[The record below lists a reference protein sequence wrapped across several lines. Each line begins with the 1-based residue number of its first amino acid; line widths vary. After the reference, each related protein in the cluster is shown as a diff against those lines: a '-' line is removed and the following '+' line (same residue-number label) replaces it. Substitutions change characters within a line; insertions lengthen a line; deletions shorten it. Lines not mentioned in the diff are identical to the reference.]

1 MLAKTRA
8 IVLHTVRYGE
18 SSLVVHLYSEQ
29 YGRISCLASG
39 VRTKKP
45 RFAATLFQPLTLL
58 DLELYH
64 KENRDIHR
72 IREVNC
78 PVHFSTIPFELR
90 KTSIAFFIAEVLYKT
105 LREEAGNPALFE
117 FLYHAIL
124 LLDTKDQGIASFHL
138 VFLLHFSRFL
148 GFFPSD
154 LSEAEELTSL
164 PELKPFGS
172 LPPEARS
179 TLFRLMQT
187 SLAQTETASLSPR
200 MRELLLN
207 RIVEFYSQQTTTMG
221 RLKSMQVLRE
231 VFSE

>member
-8 IVLHTVRYGE
+8 IVLHPIRYGE
-18 SSLVVHLYSEQ
+18 SSLIVHLYSEQ
-29 YGRISCLASG
+29 YGRISCLAGG

-72 IREVNC
+72 IKEANC

-105 LREEAGNPALFE
+105 LREETGNPALFE

-154 LSEAEELTSL
+154 LTDAEEMTGL
-164 PELKPFGS
+164 PELKPFGTLS
-172 LPPEARS
+172 PEGRS
-179 TLFRLMQT
+179 TLFRLMHT
-187 SLAQTETASLSPR
+187 SLAQTENTPLSQR
-200 MRELLLN
+200 MRELLLD
-207 RIVEFYSQQTTTMG
+207 RIVEFYDQQTANMG
-221 RLKSMQVLRE
+221 RLKSLQVLRE